1 MPLPR
6 FLRAFNSRNYRL
18 YFVGQGTSLIGNWI
32 STTALSWYGY
42 EISGSA
48 FVLGLLLFAS
58 QIPTLLLAPVAG
70 VWSDR
75 TNRRRLLLIVN
86 AGCALQATA
95 LAVVTLIGHATVSWL
110 LALALVRGLLNAV
123 EFPTRQS
130 FLIEMLAAR
139 ADLPNAIALNSSM
152 FNVARLVGPTV
163 AGFLIVAQGPAL
175 CFIVDAV
182 SYAPVFACLLA
193 MRLPPAAPPRPR
205 ANPLAELQAGLRH
218 AAERPA
224 LRSSLLMVAV
234 TALTGFAASVLA
246 PVLARDVFHGD
257 ARLLGKFYA
266 AIGAGALLSAVFLS
280 TRASARGLGAWVSRG
295 AALVAASLLGSA
307 LSTSLWLSIGCL
319 VLNGMGIVLVMA
331 GNNTLLQDQVDDD
344 KRGRMMGL
352 FVMCQGMFP
361 LGSLA
366 VGALANAAGPR
377 LTIALCAAIMTA
389 AAWAFRRS
397 GAGRA
402 ATTQA
407 VAPAPD
413 RTPS

>member
-1 MPLPR
+1 VPLPR
-6 FLRAFNSRNYRL
+6 FLRAFHSRNYRL

-42 EISGSA
+42 ELSGSA

-86 AGCALQATA
+86 TGCALQATA
-95 LAVVTLIGHATVSWL
+95 LAVVTLTGHATVSGL

-163 AGFLIVAQGPAL
+163 AGFLIVAQGPAI
-175 CFIVDAV
+175 CFVIDAV
-182 SYAPVFACLLA
+182 SYGPVFACLLA
-193 MRLPPAAPPRPR
+193 MRLPPPAPPRPR
-205 ANPLAELQAGLRH
+205 AHPLAELHAGLRH
-218 AAERPA
+218 AAARPA

-234 TALTGFAASVLA
+234 TALVGFAASVLA

-280 TRASARGLGAWVSRG
+280 TRASALGLGAWVTRG
-295 AALVAASLLGSA
+295 AALIAASLLGSA

-389 AAWAFRRS
+389 ATWAFRRS
-397 GAGRA
+397 AAGRA
-402 ATTQA
+402 ATSQA
-407 VAPAPD
+407 VTPAPD
-413 RTPS
+413 SAPS